1 MGFCSIEL
9 CYLIGRLLGN
19 QCVGCQSALAT
30 WHVESRAGRAP
41 PMPPASRWVA
51 PQNQKRST

>member
-30 WHVESRAGRAP
+30 WHVE
-41 PMPPASRWVA
+41 
-51 PQNQKRST
+51 